1 MRFRKGKSPL
11 LTNIVFFRLKVL
23 VKVDIEA
30 SGRDKF
36 EIGTYSLA
44 LHSTSF
50 KGCYES
56 HMVRAYGTFKAQLNL
71 YCVVLIKTSQK
82 IK

>member
-11 LTNIVFFRLKVL
+11 LTNIFFRLKVL

-82 IK
+82 MK

>member
-1 MRFRKGKSPL
+1 MRCRKGKSPR

-23 VKVDIEA
+23 VKVDVEA

-56 HMVRAYGTFKAQLNL
+56 HMVWAYGTFKAQLNL

>member
-1 MRFRKGKSPL
+1 M
-11 LTNIVFFRLKVL
+11 

-36 EIGTYSLA
+36 EIGMYSLA

-56 HMVRAYGTFKAQLNL
+56 HMVRAYGTFKAQLKRGEL
-71 YCVVLIKTSQK
+71 ESEADATTQAGDKFGMSG
-82 IK
+82 

>member
-1 MRFRKGKSPL
+1 MRFKERKSPL
-11 LTNIVFFRLKVL
+11 LKNIVFFRLKVL

-44 LHSTSF
+44 LHSTVLW
-50 KGCYES
+50 CYES

>member
-1 MRFRKGKSPL
+1 MRFRKGKRLL
-11 LTNIVFFRLKVL
+11 LTIFFFRLKVL

-30 SGRDKF
+30 SGRDNF
-36 EIGTYSLA
+36 EIGMYSLA

-56 HMVRAYGTFKAQLNL
+56 HMVQAYGTFKAQLNL
-71 YCVVLIKTSQK
+71 YCVVLIKHPK
-82 IK
+82 K